1 MQRHWI
7 YIPSG
12 AGNIVTNPLDPDDP
26 NQPPPPTT
34 APTPGLGGGGV
45 IVGGGSGGST
55 NPYPG
60 QFVDSNGNP
69 ISDPNPIMG
78 NESGELQDV
87 PDNRIAWQFTSQFAI
102 NGGTRIRSWV
112 VGPYAATLTMDR
124 AETEISNMPG
134 LPLAEIWLETYTQTE
149 ANGGFTLENG
159 GLISF
164 PYTQY
169 ASHRGALYG
178 VDDATGQLMVSSDNA
193 ATWSAVA
200 NQPPSLDT
208 TGVRIAGTYGTLT
221 VFGGD
226 TVYQT
231 RDQGATWTTTVINAD
246 AYSPLDLAPGETGSW
261 AAATTDTVSISTDD
275 GVSWITYT
283 TADLPGFSGFSFN
296 GVAWAGQT
304 LIALNASLQV
314 FRFSGGIWQA
324 PVDVSASSGTIISNS
339 NYDYVAMLGAEEEV
353 LIVGVGDQQFN
364 SPTRYAMRS
373 SDAGVSWQEVTF

>member
-1 MQRHWI
+1 
-7 YIPSG
+7 
-12 AGNIVTNPLDPDDP
+12 
-26 NQPPPPTT
+26 
-34 APTPGLGGGGV
+34 
-45 IVGGGSGGST
+45 
-55 NPYPG
+55 
-60 QFVDSNGNP
+60 
-69 ISDPNPIMG
+69 
-78 NESGELQDV
+78 
-87 PDNRIAWQFTSQFAI
+87 
-102 NGGTRIRSWV
+102 
-112 VGPYAATLTMDR
+112 MDR